1 MQRAYLGDSSGIPGI
16 DTAIGVGI
24 ICNTAEQAERYVS
37 LIGAG
42 QESEP
47 AIKAVNME
55 EKNPHACG
63 IAAAAFRRTATLDTK
78 AVRGKLMQIVRVNI
92 LAGFDGINWQPAS
105 GRIQYAVTEPGGMEI

>member
-1 MQRAYLGDSSGIPGI
+1 MQRAYLGDLSGIPGI

-55 EKNPHACG
+55 GK
-63 IAAAAFRRTATLDTK
+63 IRMLAASQRLPSGALRRWTPRPCAA
-78 AVRGKLMQIVRVNI
+78 N
-92 LAGFDGINWQPAS
+92 
-105 GRIQYAVTEPGGMEI
+105 